1 MQTNLKSE
9 KGWYN
14 GYYESLREPN
24 KALTANNNGV
34 IMESLLYKKVG
45 KPLVVW
51 AGVEA
56 SE

>member
-1 MQTNLKSE
+1 VQTNLKSE

-14 GYYESLREPN
+14 GYYETLREPN

-51 AGVEA
+51 AGVELPN
-56 SE
+56 